1 MAGVALFLAREI
13 KSLIVGEAADPKVQ
27 AGLTAIIGGDVGT
40 GKPIRHINELRT
52 MHLGPEDVMVT
63 ASVDFQDYV
72 TAKTVEEVTRRLQ
85 SAITARYPQVR
96 HLFIE
101 VPSEAA
107 FGRARV
113 RAAAAPA

>member
-1 MAGVALFLAREI
+1 MSGVALFLARKI
-13 KSLIVGEAADPKVQ
+13 KSLIVGETADPKVQ
-27 AGLTAIIGGDVGT
+27 AGLAALIGSDVGT

-52 MHLGPEDVMVT
+52 MHLGPEDVLVT

-85 SAITARYPQVR
+85 SAITAHYRQVR

-101 VPSEAA
+101 VQSETA
-107 FGRARV
+107 FANARIK
-113 RAAAAPA
+113 AAAAHV